1 MKLYIFYFIT
11 LIEGNGAKECKMYFG
26 DEWDI
31 AEIARKLH
39 ACDDSFIYHEE
50 FLMKQDNE

>member
-1 MKLYIFYFIT
+1 MKLWIFYFDA

-26 DEWDI
+26 DEDDI

-39 ACDDSFIYHEE
+39 ACDDSFIGHEE
-50 FLMKQDNE
+50 FLMESKT